1 MNRAQLYFVAALLF
15 ALLVA
20 VFVLQNTEPV
30 GVNFLFWQFTHV
42 SKVLVILVS
51 AAVGALMVILL
62 GAWWQFKKYIYVR
75 QLESEIRELRAA
87 LQKKMALEKSAAPG
101 GKEPEQNRQ

>member
-30 GVNFLFWQFTHV
+30 SVNFLFWQFAQV

-51 AAVGALMVILL
+51 AAVGALMVVLL

-75 QLESEIRELRAA
+75 QLEAELKELKAA
-87 LQKKMALEKSAAPG
+87 LQKTAAGVKSPADSGEGPG
-101 GKEPEQNRQ
+101 QGKH

>member
-1 MNRAQLYFVAALLF
+1 MNRAQIYFVSALLF

-42 SKVLVILVS
+42 SKVLVILIS
-51 AAVGALMVILL
+51 AAVGALMVVLL

-75 QLESEIRELRAA
+75 QLESELRELKIL
-87 LQKKMALEKSAAPG
+87 LQKKIAEEKSAAASRKGPD
-101 GKEPEQNRQ
+101 ENRQ